1 MQRQEEIE
9 RNIQNKKMKDSQL
22 KNRAQMQQIENL
34 RNSVEEIENKILEI
48 KDLVDSKDQGEVL
61 NKIQQIESSKKSL
74 EDLKRTYQVDIDSI
88 NSKIEQLREKIGS
101 FKKAS
106 NFRGVFVHRSPTSF
120 DFQKKNRI
128 FNSNESQRTT
138 YFGRI

>member
-1 MQRQEEIE
+1 MQRQREVE

-34 RNSVEEIENKILEI
+34 RNSVEEIENKIMEI

-74 EDLKRTYQVDIDSI
+74 EDLKRTYQVDINNI
-88 NSKIEQLREKIGS
+88 NKKIEQLREKIG
-101 FKKAS
+101 
-106 NFRGVFVHRSPTSF
+106 N
-120 DFQKKNRI
+120 
-128 FNSNESQRTT
+128 
-138 YFGRI
+138 